1 MVQLSSRFSAF
12 ACFCGGHSYRGKED
26 VIRRQNCLLAVLNG
40 VKNNCGL
47 YEEKQV
53 KIRLLSSHIVKNFLV
68 LLLKIAYA
76 DNRPTQ

>member
-1 MVQLSSRFSAF
+1 MVYLSSRFSVF
-12 ACFCGGHSYRGKED
+12 AA
-26 VIRRQNCLLAVLNG
+26 VIHTEAKKTSLDAKIVCSQYVLNG

-53 KIRLLSSHIVKNFLV
+53 KIRLLSSHIVKNFLA